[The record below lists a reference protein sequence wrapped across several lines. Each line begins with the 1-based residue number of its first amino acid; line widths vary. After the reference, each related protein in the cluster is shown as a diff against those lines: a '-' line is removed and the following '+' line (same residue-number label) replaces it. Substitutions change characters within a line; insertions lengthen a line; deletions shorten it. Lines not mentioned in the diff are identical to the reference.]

1 ESFWW
6 ICLNRCKIN
15 TIKSKSSSSI
25 WHPPQQG
32 CLKFNVCGIANENSA
47 SCVGVL
53 RDMEG
58 VARALF
64 SGPIVANDA
73 DSAEARAVL
82 LALEVFIY
90 LE

>member
-1 ESFWW
+1 
-6 ICLNRCKIN
+6 
-15 TIKSKSSSSI
+15 
-25 WHPPQQG
+25 
-32 CLKFNVCGIANENSA
+32 
-47 SCVGVL
+47 
-53 RDMEG
+53 MEG